1 VAHTAAGDIALTGR
15 VVDQAGIILPADEQ
29 RLTQQ
34 LARLERETTDQVVI
48 VTLPSLNGEA
58 IEKVGLALGNGWGIG
73 QADTDNGVL
82 LLVAPHDRKVRI
94 EVGLGLEGLL
104 TDARAAK
111 IIEMMLPSFRAGK
124 PAEAIER
131 GVGEI
136 SILLRSDLH
145 RPQRVQRK
153 IAA

>member
-94 EVGLGLEGLL
+94 EVGL
-104 TDARAAK
+104 
-111 IIEMMLPSFRAGK
+111 
-124 PAEAIER
+124 
-131 GVGEI
+131 
-136 SILLRSDLH
+136 
-145 RPQRVQRK
+145 
-153 IAA
+153 